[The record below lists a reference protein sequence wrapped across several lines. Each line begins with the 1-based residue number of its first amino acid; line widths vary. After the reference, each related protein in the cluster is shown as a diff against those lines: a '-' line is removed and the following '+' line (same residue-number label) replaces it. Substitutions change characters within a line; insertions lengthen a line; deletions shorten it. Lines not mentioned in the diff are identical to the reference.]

1 MLQIIWGLQHLLLF
15 YGQWYT
21 IITMATVRKKERFED
36 TFTELEKIVDEFEKG
51 EVDLEEGLKKFE
63 RGLELAKICKERLK
77 EVENK
82 VIQIKKKFEQ
92 E

>member
-1 MLQIIWGLQHLLLF
+1 MG
-15 YGQWYT
+15 T
-21 IITMATVRKKERFED
+21 PKEKKLKFAD
-36 TFTELEKIVDEFEKG
+36 AFSELEKIVDKFEQG
-51 EVDLEEGLKKFE
+51 EVDLDEGLQKFE

-82 VIQIKKKFEQ
+82 VVQIKKRFE

>member
-1 MLQIIWGLQHLLLF
+1 MGLH
-15 YGQWYT
+15 
-21 IITMATVRKKERFED
+21 MAQPKEKKAKFEEA
-36 TFTELEKIVDEFEKG
+36 FAELEKIVQKFETG
-51 EVDLEEGLKKFE
+51 EVDLDEGLKKFE

-82 VIQIKKKFEQ
+82 VVQIKKKFE

>member
-1 MLQIIWGLQHLLLF
+1 
-15 YGQWYT
+15 
-21 IITMATVRKKERFED
+21 MATVRKKERFED